1 MERITPWVC
10 CRLCLIAIVW
20 VGKMQKLE
28 QVWSAVVFTVCAE
41 PPELGWDLWKLT
53 FLSGRTKTLLPC
65 GRCLHVAVGS
75 DLCRLTAA
83 NLSCLQEPMV
93 GGGGLK
99 KKKHLSRVNQN
110 VVLSN
115 LTPGMLRARKPAGL
129 EP

>member
-53 FLSGRTKTLLPC
+53 FLSGRTKTPLPC
-65 GRCLHVAVGS
+65 GRCLHIAVGS

-93 GGGGLK
+93 GGGVEK
-99 KKKHLSRVNQN
+99 KKPPDQSKSKCGVKQSAPRHAEGKKTSR
-110 VVLSN
+110 
-115 LTPGMLRARKPAGL
+115 A
-129 EP
+129 